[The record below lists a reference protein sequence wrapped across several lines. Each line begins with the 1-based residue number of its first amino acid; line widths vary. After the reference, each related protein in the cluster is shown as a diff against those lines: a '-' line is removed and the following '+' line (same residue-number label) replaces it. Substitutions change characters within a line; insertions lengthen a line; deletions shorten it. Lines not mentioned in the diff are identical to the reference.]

1 RSGCAAGVGM
11 GGGHES
17 GVAGVLL
24 RAVRA
29 EADLLHQPVL
39 HQRLSAPELRESAAV
54 GGVGGERHLDVLPV
68 ARGVP
73 GGRGRARGAQPGPEP
88 GPVCAAGVRHAVGH
102 GRADGLQAAVLQG
115 HHRGRWLMAN
125 LVDLLLPDTPL
136 HLLQGQVFGTAGGG
150 TYVHIT
156 WGAGVIYNAGAFD
169 GASFTV
175 GDYVW
180 FLLSD
185 EAGALVLGKQT
196 PGTHDTSTPPAGT
209 PLIVSATSYATY
221 DQVAGTW
228 TASTL
233 VQSPTSFACWFYST
247 AAFSTVAG
255 MPWSAFELELPRTAG
270 GPPEIGPHLTSA
282 GSGVFVTDG
291 DRWVRDQ
298 PP

>member
-1 RSGCAAGVGM
+1 
-11 GGGHES
+11 
-17 GVAGVLL
+17 
-24 RAVRA
+24 
-29 EADLLHQPVL
+29 
-39 HQRLSAPELRESAAV
+39 
-54 GGVGGERHLDVLPV
+54 
-68 ARGVP
+68 
-73 GGRGRARGAQPGPEP
+73 
-88 GPVCAAGVRHAVGH
+88 
-102 GRADGLQAAVLQG
+102 
-115 HHRGRWLMAN
+115 MAN

-196 PGTHDTSTPPAGT
+196 PGPHDTSTPPPGT

-255 MPWSAFELELPRTAG
+255 KPLSAFELEVTRTAG
-270 GPPEIGPHLTSA
+270 GPPEIGPHLNSA
-282 GSGVFVTDG
+282 GSGAFVTDG
-291 DRWVRDQ
+291 DRWLRDQ
-298 PP
+298 PPVGVATWLPLPLDWGMRLATGNIKGLAIGGGDYSGTYSNGTGRVRLTPT